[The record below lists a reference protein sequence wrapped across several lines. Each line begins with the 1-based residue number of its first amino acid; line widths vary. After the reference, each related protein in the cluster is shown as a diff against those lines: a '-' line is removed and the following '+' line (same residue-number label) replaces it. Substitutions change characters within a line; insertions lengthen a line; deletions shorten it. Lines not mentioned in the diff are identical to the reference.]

1 MPYSALLLC
10 PCIIKQSHSSESMPR
25 TEIGSEDQLGFE
37 LQQDKKQLR
46 KSSKLGKII
55 LGVTGATA
63 VGLVLVTTPFVTPA
77 LRKICLPFVPATER
91 QVANIMRMAQAC
103 KGRRSTLVDLGSG
116 DGRVVC
122 IYFSTHVT

>member
-1 MPYSALLLC
+1 
-10 PCIIKQSHSSESMPR
+10 MPR

-37 LQQDKKQLR
+37 LQQDKKQPR
-46 KSSKLGKII
+46 KSSKLGKTI

-77 LRKICLPFVPATER
+77 LRKFCLPYVPATEG

-103 KGRRSTLVDLGSG
+103 KGRGSTLVDLGSG